1 MDSTDNATSA
11 LDTIDTVAFTISLRG
26 YKVDEVDDFL
36 ERLSVEVRQLKDL
49 AAQQRQQLRQAAE
62 RISQLDAREVAP
74 APVAAAAPAP
84 APAPASAPQPSPAI
98 RTGGAAGAE
107 QVTTMIAMAQRFID
121 EAQGEAEEKAREFTA
136 AAQDR
141 AREIVNEARSRA
153 EDEVNRLNGMKQRL
167 SEDVETLAQQL
178 NAERARIAQVLAEF
192 TEWVETSLQADTA
205 ATTAPRP
212 TSVARP
218 APAPLP
224 APSPAAAPSASA
236 PPARPSDVPPP
247 APAPSS
253 SAGEPTMAQPTI
265 GQVLKFDRDD
275 R

>member
-11 LDTIDTVAFTISLRG
+11 LDSIDTVAFTISLRG

-62 RISQLDAREVAP
+62 RIAQLDAREVAP
-74 APVAAAAPAP
+74 APASGPAP
-84 APAPASAPQPSPAI
+84 VAPVAPLTAQPSPAI
-98 RTGGAAGAE
+98 RTGGVAGAE

-121 EAQGEAEEKAREFTA
+121 DAQGEAEEKAREFTA
-136 AAQDR
+136 EAQER

-192 TEWVETSLQADTA
+192 TAWVETSLQADTT

-212 TSVARP
+212 ASAARP
-218 APAPLP
+218 APAPQPAPAP
-224 APSPAAAPSASA
+224 APSSAAP
-236 PPARPSDVPPP
+236 RPSDVPPP

-253 SAGEPTMAQPTI
+253 NAGEATMDQPTI